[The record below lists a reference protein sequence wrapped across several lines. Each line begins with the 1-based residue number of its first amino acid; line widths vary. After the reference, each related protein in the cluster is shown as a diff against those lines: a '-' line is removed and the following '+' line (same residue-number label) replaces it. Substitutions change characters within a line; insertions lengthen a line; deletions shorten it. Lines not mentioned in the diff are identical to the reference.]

1 MQLSLESTPTLKNDK
16 DHNSIDGNLG
26 CSMCLYLKQLLRLL
40 STLTLVMLTLMLIMV
55 TIILVPIVPIFCNI
69 FFLPELDLSC
79 HLSSFPVN
87 KDTGKVRENL
97 IVVVV
102 VVVVVVDE
110 DGDVD
115 NYNNVAVSG

>member
-1 MQLSLESTPTLKNDK
+1 
-16 DHNSIDGNLG
+16 
-26 CSMCLYLKQLLRLL
+26 MCLYLKQLLRLL
-40 STLTLVMLTLMLIMV
+40 STLTLVMLTLTMV
-55 TIILVPIVPIFCNI
+55 TIILVPIVPIFRNI
-69 FFLPELDLSC
+69 FFLPELDLPC

-87 KDTGKVRENL
+87 INTGKVRENL
-97 IVVVV
+97 IVVV